1 MSKDTKLVALILVT
15 SLFFI
20 WGFALNLNPI
30 LIAHLKKACQL
41 TDFQSSLVDSA
52 SYFAYFILPI
62 PAARFMHRYGY
73 KGGILL
79 GLVLFAAGAMLF
91 FPAAAVRSYAFFLS
105 ALFIIF
111 SGAAFLETAANPY
124 ITVLGDPATATW
136 RINFSQSFNGLAATL
151 GPLAGG
157 VFILSGKTLTSAQE
171 AAMSPAELNNYL
183 NKEASSVQIPYLLIG
198 LVVLVVALLIYKTAL
213 PEIQEEGDEAIA
225 EEPGSLMDKIRSL
238 LAISNLRKG
247 IIAQFFYVGSQAG
260 LLGFFIRYSERVAGL
275 GEKEAAYYLTAATF
289 CFMLGRFSGTAL
301 MRFINPVKLLAFYCA
316 MNVLLL
322 ILIFFLHGKFTV
334 FALMG
339 VTFFMSIM
347 FPTVFSLSIRGLGV
361 KTKLGSSLII
371 MGIVGGAIIPPIM
384 GKVSDLSN
392 IRFAYLVPIVCFS
405 YILYFAIT
413 NLKVKKLDVSAGH

>member
-1 MSKDTKLVALILVT
+1 MSKDKKLVALALVT

-52 SYFAYFILPI
+52 SYFAYFLLPI

-79 GLVLFAAGAMLF
+79 GLVLFAAGAFLF

-105 ALFIIF
+105 ALFIVF

-124 ITVLGDPATATW
+124 ITVLGDPETATW

-157 VFILSGKTLTSAQE
+157 VFILSGKTLTKSQE
-171 AAMSPAELNNYL
+171 AAMSSEQLNSYL
-183 NKEASSVQIPYLLIG
+183 NKEASSVQIPYLIIG
-198 LVVLVVALLIYKTAL
+198 LVVLVVAFLIFRTPL
-213 PEIQEEGDEAIA
+213 PEIVDENEPAVEEES
-225 EEPGSLMDKIRSL
+225 GSLLKQIGSL
-238 LAISNLRKG
+238 LKISNLRNG
-247 IIAQFFYVGSQAG
+247 IIAQFFYVGAQAG
-260 LLGFFIRYSERVAGL
+260 ILGFFIRYSERVAGL
-275 GEKEAAYYLTAATF
+275 DEKPASYYLTAATF
-289 CFMLGRFSGTAL
+289 CFMLGRFSGTFL
-301 MRFINPVKLLAFYCA
+301 MKFINPVKLLAFYCT

-322 ILIFFLHGKFTV
+322 IVIFFLHGKFTV
-334 FALMG
+334 IALMG

-347 FPTVFSLSIRGLGV
+347 FPTVFSLSIRGLGQ

-371 MGIVGGAIIPPIM
+371 MGIVGGATIPPIM
-384 GKVSDLSN
+384 GLVSDASN
-392 IRFAYLVPIVCFS
+392 IKFAYLVPIVCFS
-405 YILYFAIT
+405 YILYFATT
-413 NLKVKKLDVSAGH
+413 NLRVKKLEVVSGH

>member
-1 MSKDTKLVALILVT
+1 MTKNNKLTALILVT

-52 SYFAYFILPI
+52 SYFAYFLLPI

-79 GLVLFAAGAMLF
+79 GLVLFATGAFLF
-91 FPAAAVRSYAFFLS
+91 FPAAAVRNYGFFLFS
-105 ALFIIF
+105 LFVIF

-124 ITVLGDPATATW
+124 ITILGDPSSATR
-136 RINFSQSFNGLAATL
+136 RINFSQSFNGLAAAL

-157 VFILSGKTLTSAQE
+157 VFILSGKTLSKSQE
-171 AAMSPAELNNYL
+171 AAMTSTQLNNYL
-183 NKEASSVQIPYLLIG
+183 NKEASSVQIPYLIIG
-198 LVVLVVALLIYKTAL
+198 LVVLIVAILIYKISL
-213 PEIQEEGDEAIA
+213 PEIVEENAEPVDEETGTLIH
-225 EEPGSLMDKIRSL
+225 KIGNL
-238 LAISNLRKG
+238 LKITNLRKG
-247 IIAQFFYVGSQAG
+247 ILAQFFYVGAQAG
-260 LLGFFIRYSERVAGL
+260 LLGFFIRYSERIAGL
-275 GEKEAAYYLTAATF
+275 DEKPASFYLTAATF
-289 CFMLGRFSGTAL
+289 CFMLGRFSGTYL
-301 MRFINPVKLLAFYCA
+301 MKFINPVKLLAFYCV
-316 MNVLLL
+316 MNVSLL
-322 ILIFFLHGKFTV
+322 ILIFFLNGKFTV

-347 FPTVFSLSIRGLGV
+347 FPTIFSLSIRGLGQ

-392 IRFAYLVPIVCFS
+392 IKFAYLVPIVSFS

-413 NLKVKKLDVSAGH
+413 NLKVKKLEVTGGH

>member
-1 MSKDTKLVALILVT
+1 MSKDQKFVALALVT

-52 SYFAYFILPI
+52 SYIAYFLLPI

-79 GLVLFAAGAMLF
+79 GLVLFAIGAFLF

-105 ALFIIF
+105 SLFVIF

-124 ITVLGDPATATW
+124 ITILGDPATATQ

-157 VFILSGKTLTSAQE
+157 IFILSGKNLTAAQE
-171 AAMSPAELNNYL
+171 AAMTPGQLNDYL
-183 NKEASSVQIPYLLIG
+183 NKEASAVQIPYLIIG
-198 LVVLVVALLIYKTAL
+198 LVVLVVAILIFRTPL
-213 PEIQEEGDEAIA
+213 PEIVEEGS
-225 EEPGSLMDKIRSL
+225 EEVDVETGTLLSKIWAL
-238 LAISNLRKG
+238 LKVNQLRKG
-247 IIAQFFYVGSQAG
+247 IISQFFYVGAQAG
-260 LLGFFIRYSERVAGL
+260 ILGFFIRYSERVAGL
-275 GEKEAAYYLTAATF
+275 TETSAKFYLAAATF
-289 CFMLGRFSGTAL
+289 CFMLGRFSGTYL
-301 MRFINPVKLLAFYCA
+301 MKFINPVKLLAFYCS

-322 ILIFFLHGKFTV
+322 VGIFFLHGMFTIY
-334 FALMG
+334 ALMG

-347 FPTVFSLSIRGLGV
+347 FPTVFSLSTVGLGSR
-361 KTKLGSSLII
+361 TKLGSSLVI

-384 GKVSDLSN
+384 GKVSDLSS
-392 IRFAYLVPIVCFS
+392 IKFAYLIPIICFS
-405 YILYFAIT
+405 YILYFAYR
-413 NLKVKKLDVSAGH
+413 NLNIKKLEIAAGH